1 MTTTSPTTTT
11 AERADPIAAI
21 ADFVR
26 GFSLEATRP
35 SADDVA
41 DLVDTAPKGT
51 RVYVSA
57 VSTHPVRESI
67 EAAIELRKA
76 GFEPVP
82 HLAVRNFATAD
93 ELDAFLTRMN
103 GEAGVQRALV
113 IAGDRDEPTGDFHS
127 AIEVIDGA
135 LQRHGIVEIGIAGYL
150 DGHPRIPQLDL
161 DRALADK
168 VRAAETTGVAVHIV
182 TQFCFDG
189 ASIVKMAAAPARL
202 RHRAPGA
209 GRPGGLDQ
217 PLDAPALRQA
227 LRARVGARACP
238 PAGQPTLRHVGA
250 RRPGVLAQARAE
262 RNVGEIAPHFFR
274 SAAWRERRAGPRR
287 WRKGGSRSRA
297 ARASGSSRR
306 AKAEDCGR
314 AALPCAA
321 STRRRARPHVVGRDL
336 ARHGD
341 RQLRHFRGDE
351 IDLAAVEADLAQ
363 PPRDRKARQ
372 HGGER
377 LGRIPIQRLREP
389 RPRLRRRRE
398 IEPRH
403 VRQDDRV
410 GLSVRQAETAEHG
423 RACAA
428 GRCRR

>member
-1 MTTTSPTTTT
+1 MTTISPTTTV
-11 AERADPIAAI
+11 ADRADPIAAI

-127 AIEVIDGA
+127 AIEVIDGGA
-135 LQRHGIVEIGIAGYL
+135 LQRHGIVEIGIAGYP

-189 ASIVKMAAAPARL
+189 ASIVKWLLRL
-202 RHRAPGA
+202 RDFGIEQPVRVGLAGPTNLSTLLRYAKRCGVRASA
-209 GRPGGLDQ
+209 QGL
-217 PLDAPALRQA
+217 ARQA
-227 LRARVGARACP
+227 GLVRQLFAMSAPDALVR
-238 PAGQPTLRHVGA
+238 
-250 RRPGVLAQARAE
+250 VLAQARAE
-262 RNVGEIAPHFFR
+262 RNVGEIAPHFFSFGGMAR
-274 SAAWRERRAGPRR
+274 TAR
-287 WRKGGSRSRA
+287 WAEAVAQGRIALEGGE
-297 ARASGSSRR
+297 G
-306 AKAEDCGR
+306 
-314 AALPCAA
+314 
-321 STRRRARPHVVGRDL
+321 
-336 ARHGD
+336 
-341 RQLRHFRGDE
+341 FR
-351 IDLAAVEADLAQ
+351 VE
-363 PPRDRKARQ
+363 PPR
-372 HGGER
+372 E
-377 LGRIPIQRLREP
+377 
-389 RPRLRRRRE
+389 
-398 IEPRH
+398 
-403 VRQDDRV
+403 
-410 GLSVRQAETAEHG
+410 S
-423 RACAA
+423 
-428 GRCRR
+428 